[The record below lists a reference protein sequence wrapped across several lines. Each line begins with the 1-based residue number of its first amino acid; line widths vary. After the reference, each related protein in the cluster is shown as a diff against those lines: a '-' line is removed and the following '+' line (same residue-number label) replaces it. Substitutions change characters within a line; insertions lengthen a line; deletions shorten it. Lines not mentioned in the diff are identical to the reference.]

1 MFASKP
7 VSAGVTN
14 TNSQL
19 RLVEVVTL
27 DAAQITASEVD
38 IGTAYIAT
46 FGALTGKSGLRVN
59 VSGRQYDEGQ
69 LNTAQEVT
77 GIIVA

>member
-1 MFASKP
+1 M
-7 VSAGVTN
+7 TN

-19 RLVEVVTL
+19 RLIDVVTL
-27 DAAQITASEVD
+27 SAAQISASEVSIFTD
-38 IGTAYIAT
+38 YTAT
-46 FGALTGKSGLRVN
+46 FGALTGKAGLRVN

-77 GIIVA
+77 GILA